1 MSSILTHPDQVF
13 YDPEKKLSKLFWDK
27 KIDHALAPPNGAEYY
42 LRGGISFPSLM
53 ESGGFGA
60 SRDVTGFAVM
70 VAYCFSNRKYYV
82 VGECEFS
89 TIDNI
94 LDPDG
99 NGIALTG
106 ACNFFNKMWTTY
118 YALDYY
124 WSGHSETV
132 MKYILQVVRCD
143 IIKPTP
149 HLIEISLGVPGQVQ
163 QGIYEKLQRECIFYK
178 KAGLV
183 HEGIQKYDARNLSD
197 MPVSVHALSCALT
210 GMDRYPWRPSPE
222 D

>member
-13 YDPEKKLSKLFWDK
+13 YDPAKKLSKLFWDK

-132 MKYILQVVRCD
+132 MKYILQVVRSPM
-143 IIKPTP
+143 IEPKP
-149 HLIEISLGVPGQVQ
+149 HFIEISPGVPGQQ
-163 QGIYEKLQRECIFYK
+163 QQAVYELLQRNAVLWRRTGRFTRGSRCT
-178 KAGLV
+178 
-183 HEGIQKYDARNLSD
+183 
-197 MPVSVHALSCALT
+197 MPETCRMRRV
-210 GMDRYPWRPSPE
+210 PSTP
-222 D
+222 